1 MRAYE
6 GAPDGAMT
14 TGKLITFEGGEGSG
28 KSTQARQ
35 LAERLGAAN
44 ISTIVTREPGGA
56 PLAEKIRDL
65 VLSDRPAAAV
75 TELLLFAAA
84 RAEHIAVT
92 IAPALGAGTWV
103 VCDRYIDSS
112 RVYQGDIGGIDKA
125 FIRAI
130 EQQTVTPWFPDLT
143 LVLDVGAKVGME
155 RAQARGGLTR
165 FDAASLAQHEQV
177 RQGFLDLAMAEKDR
191 CVVLNGAEPEAEVAE
206 AVWKAV
212 TERLIATAG

>member
-1 MRAYE
+1 
-6 GAPDGAMT
+6 MT

-44 ISTIVTREPGGA
+44 IKTVVTREPGGA

-65 VLSDRPAAAV
+65 VLSERPAAAA

-92 IAPALGAGTWV
+92 IAPALEAGVWV

-112 RVYQGDIGGIDKA
+112 RVYQGDIAGLDKA
-125 FIRAI
+125 FIRTI
-130 EQQTVTPWFPDLT
+130 ELQTVAPWFPDLT
-143 LVLDVGAKVGME
+143 LVLDVGAKLGME
-155 RAQARGGLTR
+155 RAEARGGLTR
-165 FDAASLAQHEQV
+165 FDAASLAQHERV
-177 RQGFLDLAMAEKDR
+177 RQGFLDLAAAEKDR
-191 CVVLNGAEPEAEVAE
+191 CVVLNGAEPEGVVAE

-212 TERLIATAG
+212 TARLIATAG